1 MFSLCV
7 VPRGLREL
15 HREIFG
21 FSSTE
26 CFFPTETQKKD
37 SDSSLHLMTL
47 DLMVSHVQKIVKVK
61 GWSERCE
68 AINTWVNMALCSM
81 ALIPGGVY
89 VVAFKACSVSG
100 SLYFAHQM
108 TDQVVET
115 I

>member
-1 MFSLCV
+1 
-7 VPRGLREL
+7 
-15 HREIFG
+15 
-21 FSSTE
+21 
-26 CFFPTETQKKD
+26 
-37 SDSSLHLMTL
+37 
-47 DLMVSHVQKIVKVK
+47 
-61 GWSERCE
+61 
-68 AINTWVNMALCSM
+68 MALCSM